1 MFNTSAPDNTG
12 LVFGVLGQ
20 KLLLLPSEQFWNQ
33 LHDIA
38 ETAKNDGHTLI
49 GNCYGELCMEPR
61 NPDNPFFVI
70 RFLTFL
76 QLLRLAYGED
86 YTNKLAEKIPLV
98 LPMPVKAVGKRLY
111 VVDWIY
117 GLAGFLAAA
126 FILWNCSQN
135 GPEHLAS
142 GMAVLMEVRHW
153 LLALLAVCAETQIHY
168 GVIGSRLAENSLQVW
183 VIRHMW
189 PCAWLVGVGVIC
201 CVLPGKST
209 ESR

>member
-1 MFNTSAPDNTG
+1 MFNASAPDNTG
-12 LVFGVLGQ
+12 PVFGVLGQ

-33 LHDIA
+33 LHEIA
-38 ETAKNDGHTLI
+38 ERAKNDGHTLI
-49 GNCYGELCMEPR
+49 VNCHSELCMEPR

-86 YTNKLAEKIPLV
+86 YVYNLAEQIPVV
-98 LPMPVKAVGKRLY
+98 LPMGVNPLGRRLG

-135 GPEHLAS
+135 ASEHLAS
-142 GMAVLMEVRHW
+142 GMVVLMEVRRW
-153 LLALLAVCAETQIHY
+153 LLALLA
-168 GVIGSRLAENSLQVW
+168 LAV
-183 VIRHMW
+183 
-189 PCAWLVGVGVIC
+189 VGVVPVRIC
-201 CVLPGKST
+201 LRMHKRRSICIGEVQRKIS
-209 ESR
+209 